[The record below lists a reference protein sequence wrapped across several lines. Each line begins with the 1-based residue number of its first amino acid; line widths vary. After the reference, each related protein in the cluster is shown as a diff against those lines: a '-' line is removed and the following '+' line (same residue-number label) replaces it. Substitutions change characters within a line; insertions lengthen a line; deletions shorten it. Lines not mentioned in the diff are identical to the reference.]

1 MSNFS
6 TIPVVFHQ
14 FFAWFALGDVNLHL
28 SLMLVRKT
36 NAIE

>member
-1 MSNFS
+1 MSKFS
-6 TIPVVFHQ
+6 SIPVVFHQ